1 MKISK
6 TKIYLY
12 RRLQKRLKK
21 IQVDFTSVSCVKI
34 IDLVTKHRDNML
46 TPYAPIR
53 FQNYFSPDL
62 LHYQLTS
69 FFLEKQ
75 RSQFYKS
82 YLLTV
87 SCFCLIIIFKHY
99 CLTRMKISFYCRISA
114 IFGFSI

>member
-21 IQVDFTSVSCVKI
+21 IQVDFTSVCCVKI

-62 LHYQLTS
+62 LHSQLTS

-87 SCFCLIIIFKHY
+87 SCFCLIIHFQT
-99 CLTRMKISFYCRISA
+99 LLLNTNENQFLL
-114 IFGFSI
+114 